1 MSRVLSYHW
10 RRERDDF
17 LPSEEEG
24 GGGLR
29 KQVWTSLWIELLKG
43 RLSDDWGWMDASPQG
58 ERCT

>member
-1 MSRVLSYHW
+1 MIFSRV
-10 RRERDDF
+10 RRR
-17 LPSEEEG
+17 EG
-24 GGGLR
+24 GGGR

>member
-10 RRERDDF
+10 KRERDDF
-17 LPSEEEG
+17 SRVRREG
-24 GGGLR
+24 GR

-43 RLSDDWGWMDASPQG
+43 RVSNDWGWMDASAQG

>member
-1 MSRVLSYHW
+1 MIFSRV
-10 RRERDDF
+10 RR
-17 LPSEEEG
+17 EG
-24 GGGLR
+24 GGGGR